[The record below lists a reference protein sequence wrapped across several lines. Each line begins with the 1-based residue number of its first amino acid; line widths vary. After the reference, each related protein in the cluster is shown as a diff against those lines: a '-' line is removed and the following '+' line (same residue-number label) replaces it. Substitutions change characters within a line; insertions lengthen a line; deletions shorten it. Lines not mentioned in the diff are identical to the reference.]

1 MNKKSINSSKSS
13 TNSKGE
19 LNIIVVFKSDSE
31 EIINKIKDINHP
43 DDYKKKRLKDM
54 KNIQLII

>member
-43 DDYKKKRLKDM
+43 DEYKKK
-54 KNIQLII
+54 